1 MILAKRISEKQKNEI
16 IKDFLNKN
24 SLEEI
29 SQKFNFTKLT
39 ITRNLKK
46 NLGEKKYQEFLN
58 LAKSDKDSS
67 NENISLNQD
76 YINNT
81 DNFETSNP
89 GDAQENSFLE
99 IEPLVLDIDKNP
111 QKDLSSISISEVDL
125 PKIVYIVVDKNTEL
139 EPKLLKEYSEWSFL
153 SEKDL
158 NRKTIEIFFDLKIAK
173 RSCSKEQ
180 KVIKVPD
187 SNVFKITAPLL
198 IAQGISR
205 IVSSQLLIAL

>member
-76 YINNT
+76 YVNNT

-99 IEPLVLDIDKNP
+99 IEPLVFDIDKNP